1 MKLIIFCLFA
11 ASAVC
16 IAGCSSTITTFDS
29 AGNVV
34 KVEKCTD
41 FSRVMDGT
49 NTKSQMVLIDGTMLS
64 FEASASAGENCTPGV
79 KVRYTNGRTA
89 LINSRDQGSFKG
101 TSQVVDKFYSAE
113 VAVTRDGITTG
124 R

>member
-1 MKLIIFCLFA
+1 MKSLLFCLSA
-11 ASAVC
+11 AAAAC
-16 IAGCSSTITTFDS
+16 IAGCSSVITTYDS
-29 AGNVV
+29 EGNVV

-79 KVRYTNGRTA
+79 KVRYANGRTA

-113 VAVTRDGITTG
+113 VAVTREGITAS

>member
-1 MKLIIFCLFA
+1 MKLILFCLCTAF
-11 ASAVC
+11 AVC
-16 IAGCSSTITTFDS
+16 IAGCSSIITTFDS

-79 KVRYTNGRTA
+79 KVRYANGRTA